1 MLPITSSD
9 IRWLRLALTQAEQAP
24 HAQWRVGAAL
34 IRGGSVLST
43 GFNRYR
49 NSPAQ
54 VELDGVS
61 YHAEDAAIRKA
72 GNSKGA
78 TLYVARVTRSGR
90 LGYARP
96 CERCQELLLL
106 NEVHTVV
113 WTTPFGLEKDRV
125 SALPLTPATHKAG
138 HRGHLAIPV
147 GRYRDACV

>member
-9 IRWLRLALTQAEQAP
+9 IRWLRLALAQAEQAP

-43 GFNRYR
+43 GFNPYR

-72 GNSKGA
+72 GDPKGA
-78 TLYVARVTRSGR
+78 TLFVARVTRSGR

-96 CERCQELLLL
+96 CERCQELLML

-113 WTTPFGLEKDRV
+113 WTTPFGLEKARCSSMPV
-125 SALPLTPATHKAG
+125 LPATHKAD
-138 HRGHLAIPV
+138 RLERLAIPV